1 MKTNRTTYIVT
12 LLLTLAV
19 LVTGFAAT
27 GAQQTEGTEQE
38 AQPAQQ
44 AGTEIGS
51 GNQGAFI
58 PAAVDRA
65 LFHAYNIHRNQLGWV
80 RGGGEVIRRAV
91 LLEATDAA
99 GNVVDNPNI
108 RTYVYFKLNNRDLRS
123 WNNGELNIMW
133 RPTDSQ
139 TWQTCNAFAVDMPT
153 TQQVGTEAT
162 QTGQPRLACLTSTYN
177 AYYALV
183 RSDNQ

>member
-1 MKTNRTTYIVT
+1 MKKNRTTYLVT
-12 LLLTLAV
+12 VLLTLAV
-19 LVTGFAAT
+19 LVTSFAAA

-51 GNQGAFI
+51 GNQGAYI
-58 PAAVDRA
+58 PAAVDPA
-65 LFHAYNIHRNQLGWV
+65 LFHAFNIHRNQLGWL
-80 RGGGEVIRRAV
+80 RGEVIRRAV
-91 LLEATDAA
+91 LLEANDAS
-99 GNVVDNPNI
+99 GNIIDNPNV
-108 RTYVYFKLNNRDLRS
+108 RTYVYFKLNNRDLRA

-133 RPTDSQ
+133 RPVDSQ
-139 TWQTCNAFAVDMPT
+139 TWQTCSAFGVDIQTP
-153 TQQVGTEAT
+153 QAGTGDT

-183 RSDNQ
+183 RSD